1 MKASIKAKS
10 MLAFMLHR
18 AGINSW
24 KLRQHSGHDV
34 AVLMYHRVIPREDM
48 SPAVQAG
55 MVVEP
60 DTLDMHLKYLRD
72 NFDIIPLSDLAS
84 DRRDNSPG
92 PRARPAC
99 VLTFDDGWRD
109 FYDHAYPVLKKH
121 QAPATVFLPTDYIG
135 TNRWFW
141 TDRLGHL
148 LDRISLSP
156 DAVKSA
162 PRFDDP
168 LLGDLV
174 RISGTPETRLEK
186 TIALLKPLKIGKI
199 EEVLTKLSAALG
211 EDSTPAGR
219 AFLTWEEAQEMS
231 RSGLVFFGSH
241 TAGHP
246 LLTTLT
252 EEQARHEL
260 RKSMDA
266 LIARKVTDTG
276 FIPFCYP
283 NGDFSEKLCDMVR
296 EAGYH
301 LAVTTQ
307 YGWHRPGTNIHAI
320 RRIAVH
326 QDITAT
332 VAMFESRIVKAL

>member
-1 MKASIKAKS
+1 
-10 MLAFMLHR
+10 
-18 AGINSW
+18 
-24 KLRQHSGHDV
+24 
-34 AVLMYHRVIPREDM
+34 MYHRVIPREDM
-48 SPAVQAG
+48 SRAVQAG

-109 FYDHAYPVLKKH
+109 FYDHAYPILQKH

-148 LDRISLSP
+148 LDRVSLSP
-156 DAVKSA
+156 EAAKSA

-168 LLGDLV
+168 LLRDLV

-199 EEVLTKLSAALG
+199 EEV
-211 EDSTPAGR
+211 
-219 AFLTWEEAQEMS
+219 
-231 RSGLVFFGSH
+231 
-241 TAGHP
+241 
-246 LLTTLT
+246 
-252 EEQARHEL
+252 
-260 RKSMDA
+260 
-266 LIARKVTDTG
+266 
-276 FIPFCYP
+276 
-283 NGDFSEKLCDMVR
+283 
-296 EAGYH
+296 
-301 LAVTTQ
+301 
-307 YGWHRPGTNIHAI
+307 
-320 RRIAVH
+320 
-326 QDITAT
+326 
-332 VAMFESRIVKAL
+332 